1 MTSTDSMDVDE
12 LRLQASDFEVVLGH
26 VVGAFVTLSVIAR
39 SRVEQ
44 GLSYRRIKEALD
56 YICIAVSWIT
66 CYIEMLYLDI
76 EDKIYYQH
84 RLHRFNEPTMRSI
97 NNIEDDNQS
106 ESMFGFKRNEL
117 VMLYQHW
124 RLPQEFLVQN
134 RRFSSEE
141 AMLLFLFYIRSG
153 MAFTRMTTIFGGDPR
168 VFTYYI
174 RAITDHLY
182 HNFYH
187 KLSGDSMR
195 QWVPHITQF
204 RGAIWDKL
212 LDGLVNESTEDGNT
226 DDNWEVWVPFATFR
240 IFGWL
245 DDTDMATNHP
255 RPAWIIHNNQQ
266 NEVRDTQQ
274 AFYK

>member
-1 MTSTDSMDVDE
+1 MTEQNELEDSDMDSLNEEEIVLEGFRRSRNRTNWLYRGTAMTSTDSMDVDE

-106 ESMFGFKRNEL
+106 ESMFGFKKNEL

-134 RRFSSEE
+134 RRFSSE
-141 AMLLFLFYIRSG
+141 AKMLLFLFYIRSS
-153 MAFTRMTTIFGGDPR
+153 MAFT
-168 VFTYYI
+168 
-174 RAITDHLY
+174 
-182 HNFYH
+182 
-187 KLSGDSMR
+187 
-195 QWVPHITQF
+195 
-204 RGAIWDKL
+204 
-212 LDGLVNESTEDGNT
+212 
-226 DDNWEVWVPFATFR
+226 
-240 IFGWL
+240 
-245 DDTDMATNHP
+245 
-255 RPAWIIHNNQQ
+255 
-266 NEVRDTQQ
+266 
-274 AFYK
+274 